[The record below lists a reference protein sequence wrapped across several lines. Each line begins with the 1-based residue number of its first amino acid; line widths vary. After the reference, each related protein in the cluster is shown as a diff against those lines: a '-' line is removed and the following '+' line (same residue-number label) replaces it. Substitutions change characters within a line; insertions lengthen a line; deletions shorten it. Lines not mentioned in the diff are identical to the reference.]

1 MQAKRL
7 PANSQSLIIDMVN
20 HRHGKWF
27 CTESLLVAIAKC
39 WMNGLRSVA
48 SLSSDEINQ
57 KSKDLAVVRCYVIA
71 RHPCYSKNKINEEG
85 KEK

>member
-1 MQAKRL
+1 M
-7 PANSQSLIIDMVN
+7 
-20 HRHGKWF
+20 
-27 CTESLLVAIAKC
+27 
-39 WMNGLRSVA
+39 A